1 MKRERPSWCGQCDP
15 LSRLI
20 DLGDSA
26 RRCPRCHAATQPGGT
41 HAPVAN
47 VTRPPRRSGLE
58 LRLPEGDR

>member
-1 MKRERPSWCGQCDP
+1 MKAKERPTWCGHCDP

-41 HAPVAN
+41 HHVQM
-47 VTRPPRRSGLE
+47 VIRPPRVTAIEMTLG
-58 LRLPEGDR
+58 GDR